1 MDESAR
7 SIIEKARETLQGNLK
22 TGYSQRLG
30 TSYKYICPSREH
42 YFHQWFW
49 DSCFHA
55 IVLSHIDIDLAKN
68 EIDSLLYAQKKDGF
82 IPHIVYWDD
91 HKYTASLSNLG
102 QRLESKLSLF
112 PSNSELI
119 QPPLIAEAVEAIYKK
134 SKDLHYLRRIVP
146 QLKSYYLWLET
157 HRDPDK
163 DGLISIIAPY
173 ESGLDQSPSYDPI
186 LGTANKSQLY
196 SSLVGR
202 TVTFRNM
209 MKNYNLAKIF
219 QAGYF
224 NVEDVLVNSIYIKNL
239 QVISSL
245 LFEVDD
251 EDSARHFGRR
261 ALKSKE
267 ALIKK
272 CYDREDRFF
281 YDVFGSDDQKAKVKT
296 IKGLMPIILDL
307 PRSIVKDMVK
317 NYLLSDTEFSSAFP
331 VPTVAMSEPSF
342 APVPLTIK
350 NEPILWRGPT
360 WINTNWYIYNGLKK
374 HGYKKEAENIKEK
387 SINLIEKSGFSEFF
401 NPLSGE
407 GYGAHNFSWSTLVV
421 DMILS

>member
-1 MDESAR
+1 MGESTR
-7 SIIEKARETLQGNLK
+7 SIIEKARETLQRNLK
-22 TGYSQRLG
+22 TGYSQRLR
-30 TSYKYICPSREH
+30 TNYKYICPSKEH

-49 DSCFHA
+49 DSSFHA

-82 IPHIVYWDD
+82 IPHIIYWDV

-112 PSNSELI
+112 PSHSELI

-202 TVTFRNM
+202 TITFRSM

-239 QVISSL
+239 QVISNL

-251 EDSARHFGRR
+251 EDSARHFARR

-267 ALIKK
+267 ELIKK

-281 YDVFGSDDQKAKVKT
+281 YDVFGSDEQKAKVKT
-296 IKGLMPIILDL
+296 IKGLLPIILDL
-307 PRSIVKDMVK
+307 PGSIVKDMVK

-331 VPTVAMSEPSF
+331 VPTVSMNEPSF
-342 APVPLTIK
+342 APIPLTIK
-350 NEPILWRGPT
+350 NEPVLWRGPT

-387 SINLIEKSGFSEFF
+387 SINLIEKSGFREFF
-401 NPLSGE
+401 NPFSGE

>member
-30 TSYKYICPSREH
+30 TSYKYICPSKEH

-49 DSCFHA
+49 DSSFHA

-407 GYGAHNFSWSTLVV
+407 GYGARNFSWSTLVV

>member
-49 DSCFHA
+49 DSSFHA

>member
-1 MDESAR
+1 MKEAAQ
-7 SIIEKARETLQGNLK
+7 SIIERARETLQGNLK
-22 TGYSQRLG
+22 TGYSARLG
-30 TSYKYICPSREH
+30 TSYRYICPSKEH

-49 DSCFHA
+49 DSSFHA
-55 IVLSHIDIDLAKN
+55 IVLSHLDIDLAKN

-82 IPHIVYWDD
+82 IPHIIYWDD

-134 SKDLHYLRRIVP
+134 SKDLHYLRRIAP
-146 QLKSYYLWLET
+146 KLKAYYLWLET
-157 HRDPDK
+157 CRDPDN

>member
-30 TSYKYICPSREH
+30 TSYKYICPSKEH

-49 DSCFHA
+49 DSSFHA

-317 NYLLSDTEFSSAFP
+317 FKECGGR
-331 VPTVAMSEPSF
+331 E
-342 APVPLTIK
+342 
-350 NEPILWRGPT
+350 
-360 WINTNWYIYNGLKK
+360 NGLVR
-374 HGYKKEAENIKEK
+374 
-387 SINLIEKSGFSEFF
+387 L
-401 NPLSGE
+401 
-407 GYGAHNFSWSTLVV
+407 YGQG
-421 DMILS
+421 DK